1 MKNKLLILLVLL
13 SPLYSNAQY
22 NKVGEIDN
30 LRSDYRILFY
40 NVENLFDTKDDSLK
54 NDAEFLP
61 QGVKYWTWKRYQDK
75 CTKIAKIIMAVGGWE
90 LPEIVGLCEVEN
102 KRTLNGIL
110 YATPLKKANYQ
121 IIHKES
127 PDHRGIDVA
136 LLYQPDRFFP
146 IDTTF
151 LKLKYNNSS
160 YSTTREILYVK
171 GATHTD
177 DTLHVFVNHWPSRWG
192 GQLES
197 EHKRVSAAQL
207 LKHKVDSIFHD
218 NTKAKVIIMGDFNDY
233 PNNKSITKTL
243 NAIEPDNII
252 LNDQLYNLASVL
264 KKKSSIASNKYKGIW
279 GMLDQFIVSGALLN
293 SNGILQTNK
302 NNMFIFAPDYLLETD
317 VSYKGKRPFRTYI
330 GYKYHGGFSDHLP
343 VYLDLWRTLND
354 ENK

>member
-1 MKNKLLILLVLL
+1 MKNNLFFLLVLL
-13 SPLYSNAQY
+13 FPLSTFSQSKSEGQLN
-22 NKVGEIDN
+22 G

-61 QGVKYWTWKRYQDK
+61 QGVKYWTWKKYQDK
-75 CTKIAKIIMAVGGWE
+75 CTKIAKVIMAVGGWQ
-90 LPEIVGLCEVEN
+90 LPEIVGLCEIEN
-102 KRTLNGIL
+102 KKTLNGIL
-110 YATPLKKANYQ
+110 YSTPLRKANYK

-146 IDTTF
+146 LDTTF
-151 LKLKYNNSS
+151 LKLTYNNSS

-177 DTLHVFVNHWPSRWG
+177 DTLHIFVNHWPSRWG

-197 EHKRVSAAQL
+197 EHKRISAAQL
-207 LKHKVDSIFHD
+207 LRNKVDSIFK
-218 NTKAKVIIMGDFNDY
+218 NNMKAKIIIMGDFNDY
-233 PNNKSITKTL
+233 PENKSISKTL
-243 NAIEPDNII
+243 KAKLPDKKII
-252 LNDQLYNLASVL
+252 NNELYNLAAVL
-264 KKKSSIASNKYKGIW
+264 KKKSSIASNKYKGVW
-279 GMLDQFIVSGALLN
+279 GMLDQFIVSGTLLN
-293 SNGILQTNK
+293 TNGILQTQP

-317 VSYKGKRPFRTYI
+317 VSYKGKRPCRTYI

-343 VYLDLWRTLND
+343 VYLDLWRTLD
-354 ENK
+354 D